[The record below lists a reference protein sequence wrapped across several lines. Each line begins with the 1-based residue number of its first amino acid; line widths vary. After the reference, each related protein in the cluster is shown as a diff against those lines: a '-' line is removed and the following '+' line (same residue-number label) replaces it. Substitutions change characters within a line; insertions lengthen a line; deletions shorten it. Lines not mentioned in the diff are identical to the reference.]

1 MRFLFLIKKELLH
14 FLRNKGLLVF
24 VIYLFTG
31 DIYIAANGIDLS
43 LKDAKF
49 YAVDYDM
56 SFQSRELVSKMVKP
70 WFDFKGYL
78 VNERLADDYLIR
90 DKGVGVLVVP
100 NDFSKKLKKGEFDV
114 ALYLNGADASTG
126 YLFTSYASNIMI
138 DYYLENVPS
147 RERFAKVI
155 TESRILYN
163 ENALTKNFLGL
174 SELFS
179 VITLLVLILPA
190 ASIIREKDEGNIEM
204 ILISPLSIKRLVV
217 AKLIAM
223 SIVILLGTYV
233 AVNVVL
239 NMGLNVPVRGSI
251 GLFLLL
257 TLGYIFTTM
266 GLSLFIASIS
276 ENMLQVSQLAI
287 LFLLPILF
295 LSGSWTPY
303 ESMPVIF
310 QKMTYLS
317 PLKYYL
323 DAGYA
328 VILKGLG
335 FKFIAFDIFM
345 MFFMGL
351 PLFIVGTYFLMKK
364 L

>member
-43 LKDAKF
+43 LKNAKF

-56 SFQSRELVSKMVKP
+56 SFQSRELVSKMIKP

-78 VNERLADDYLIR
+78 INEKLADDFLIS
-90 DKGVGVLVVP
+90 DKGVGVLVIP
-100 NDFSKKLKKGEFDV
+100 QDFSSGLKRGVFNI
-114 ALYLNGADASTG
+114 AIYLNGADASTG
-126 YLFTSYASNIMI
+126 YLFAGYASDIMV
-138 DYYLENVPS
+138 DYYLENLP
-147 RERFAKVI
+147 RKKKLAKVF

-163 ENALTKNFLGL
+163 ENTLTKNFLGL

-190 ASIIREKDEGNIEM
+190 SSIIREKDEGNIEM
-204 ILISPLSIKRLVV
+204 ILISPLSLKRLVV

-223 SIVILLGTYV
+223 SIVILLGSFI

-239 NMGLNVPVRGSI
+239 KMGLSVPVRGSI

-266 GLSLFIASIS
+266 GLSLLIASIS

-303 ESMPVIF
+303 ESMPLIF

-335 FKFIAFDIFM
+335 FKFVAFDILM

-351 PLFIVGTYFLMKK
+351 PLFVIGTYFLMKK